1 MLSLQQV
8 SKAYGGRVL
17 FENVSLR
24 IGLHD
29 RAALVGPNGAGKTT
43 LFEIIAGEISPDR
56 GTVGRN
62 KSAVIGYLPQEPEAE
77 SAGGVLESVTAGDSD
92 LASLEHRLA
101 LLQAEMSDASEEE
114 TGRLLAEYGE
124 LQNRYEQLGGY
135 SREARAKEI
144 LFGLG
149 FKERDL
155 ARSTEELSGGWRMRL
170 ALARLLLQGPDL
182 LLLDEPTNHLDLAS
196 VIWLEGFLA
205 GYAGAILLVS
215 HDRAFMNRIVNRVVE
230 IDRRQLIDYTGNY
243 DAYVTAR
250 AQNQAILEATAK
262 NQQKK
267 IEATEVFIERFRY
280 KATKARQVQS
290 RIKQMEKIERVEIA
304 PEAKRVRFSFP
315 TPPRSGKAVIELAS
329 VRKAYGDTLVY
340 GDLSLAL
347 MRGERVALVG
357 PNGAGK
363 STLLKILAGVIPI
376 DAGRRRPGHNVT
388 VAYYAQHQL
397 ETLRPE
403 NTLVEEISA
412 ADPMGE
418 VSFLRGILG
427 AFLFSG
433 DEAKK
438 KVAVLSGGEK
448 SRLAL
453 AKMLVRPANCLLMDE
468 PTNHLDIA
476 SRDVLEAAL
485 KDFSGTLCF
494 ITHDRHFIHSVANR
508 IIEVDSGR
516 AVVYHGGYD
525 YYLHKKEL
533 EAADSAKGRGET
545 PPSARPSRP
554 PDEAAPEAATG
565 RKTRGQK
572 RVEAEARNRL
582 HRTLRPIRQRLA
594 AVEKETAE
602 TEERHKTLTG
612 LLASESFYR
621 EGADFSETLKE
632 HARLERRIAEL
643 SAEWESLALR
653 LQELERDESR
663 E

>member
-17 FENVSLR
+17 FDNASLR

-29 RAALVGPNGAGKTT
+29 RVALVGPNGAGKTT
-43 LFEIIAGEISPDR
+43 LFEIIAGELSPDR
-56 GTVGRN
+56 GTIGRN
-62 KSAVIGYLPQEPEAE
+62 KNAVIGYLPQELETEAD
-77 SAGGVLESVTAGDSD
+77 GRVLESVTAGDSD

-101 LLQAEMSDASEEE
+101 LLQSELADASEEE

-124 LQNRYEQLGGY
+124 LQSRYEQLGGY

-155 ARSTEELSGGWRMRL
+155 ARPTAQLSGGWRMRL

-205 GYAGAILLVS
+205 GYEGAILLIS
-215 HDRAFMNRIVNRVVE
+215 HDRAFMNRIVTRVVE
-230 IDRRQLIDYTGNY
+230 IDRRQLADYTGNY
-243 DAYVTAR
+243 DAYVAAK
-250 AQNQAILEATAK
+250 AQNQAIVEATAK
-262 NQQKK
+262 NQRKK
-267 IEATEVFIERFRY
+267 FEATEEFIERFRY

-290 RIKQMEKIERVEIA
+290 RIKQLEKVERVEIA
-304 PEAKRVRFSFP
+304 PEGKRVRFSFP
-315 TPPRSGKAVIELAS
+315 APPRSGKAVIHLEG
-329 VRKAYGDTLVY
+329 VRKAYGDTVVY
-340 GDLSLAL
+340 RDLSFTL
-347 MRGERVALVG
+347 MRGDRVALVG
-357 PNGAGK
+357 ANGAGK
-363 STLLKILAGVIPI
+363 STLLKILAGAIPV
-376 DAGRRRPGHNVT
+376 DAGDRRPGHNVT

-397 ETLRPE
+397 ETLKAE
-403 NTLVEEISA
+403 NTLVEEISE

-438 KVAVLSGGEK
+438 KVGVLSGGEK

-476 SRDVLEAAL
+476 SRDVLESAL

-494 ITHDRHFIHSVANR
+494 ITHDRHFIQAVANR
-508 IIEVDSGR
+508 IVEVDSGR

-533 EAADSAKGRGET
+533 EAA
-545 PPSARPSRP
+545 
-554 PDEAAPEAATG
+554 EAAPGGGDVEPLERGSAEEAPTG
-565 RKTRGQK
+565 RKTREQK
-572 RVEAEARNRL
+572 RLEAEARNRL
-582 HRTLRPIRQRLA
+582 HRTLRPVRERLA
-594 AVEKETAE
+594 AVEKEMAE
-602 TEERHKTLTG
+602 AEERHKELTS
-612 LLASESFYR
+612 LLASESFYQS
-621 EGADFSETLKE
+621 GTDFSETLRE
-632 HARLERRIAEL
+632 HARLERRITEL
-643 SAEWESLALR
+643 NGEWESLAVR
-653 LQELERDESR
+653 LQDLERSESGG
-663 E
+663 EGTP